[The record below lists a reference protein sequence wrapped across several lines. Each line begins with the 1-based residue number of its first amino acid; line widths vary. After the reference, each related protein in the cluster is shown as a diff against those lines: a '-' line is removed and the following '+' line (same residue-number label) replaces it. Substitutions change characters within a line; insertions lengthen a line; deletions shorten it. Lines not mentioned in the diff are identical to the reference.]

1 MNTRPFGNI
10 CYIAQE
16 WYCIPWFEILPQLGW
31 VFIKDM
37 VVFSPGTP
45 EAGWAIP
52 EEGRAAERGGRQ
64 QVSRSELEVMGSSA
78 PELSG
83 NEDL

>member
-1 MNTRPFGNI
+1 
-10 CYIAQE
+10 
-16 WYCIPWFEILPQLGW
+16 
-31 VFIKDM
+31 M

-45 EAGWAIP
+45 EAGWAVP
-52 EEGRAAERGGRQ
+52 EEGRAAEWGGRQ